1 MKANEILM
9 RKVMKGKLHVYGS
22 VYFSKELENVSG
34 KVVLVSFDT
43 SAPDNLTVQLT
54 DGSYVCTA
62 NRVEMINRSPYR
74 PSKGSALNR

>member
-9 RKVMKGKLHVYGS
+9 RKVMKGRLHVNGN
-22 VYFSKELENVSG
+22 VYFSKELKKVSG
-34 KVVLVSFDT
+34 KAVLVSLDT

-62 NRVEMINRSPYR
+62 NRVEMIPHSPCR
-74 PSKGSALNR
+74 PFHG